1 MKKRLPSVLMI
12 LLLPTLFW
20 YCHSDDE
27 ASQTGNLVIQMTD
40 APFPIDLLSKA
51 EVTIE
56 KIEVRLAG
64 SEENPF
70 QILSE
75 EEATFNLLDLV
86 NGVTVEV
93 INLEIPVGQY
103 DLIRLYIKDASV
115 ELNDGATFDM
125 TVPSGAQTGLKIF
138 INPSIEVVGGL
149 TAELLLDFDVSRSFI
164 LQGNMDTPAGIKGFN
179 FSPVIKAANLSTA
192 GRLVGNVTDT
202 LANPL
207 EGVTLSVFAGDTFN
221 TSTFTDIDGDYAILG
236 LTASNYDLEAE
247 QEGFTAQAIEDI
259 EIVSANATTQNLKMV
274 PEE

>member
-1 MKKRLPSVLMI
+1 MKKRLPGVLMI

-20 YCHSDDE
+20 YCNSDDE

-40 APFPIDLLSKA
+40 APFPTDLLSKA
-51 EVTIE
+51 EVTIN
-56 KIEVRLAG
+56 KVEVRRAG
-64 SEENPF
+64 SEGNPF
-70 QILSE
+70 QVLSE

-86 NGVTVEV
+86 NGVTSELV
-93 INLEIPVGQY
+93 NLEIPVGQY
-103 DLIRLYIKDASV
+103 DLIRLYITDASV
-115 ELNDGATFDM
+115 ELNDGTTYAM

-164 LQGNMDTPAGIKGFN
+164 PQGNMDTPAGIKGFN

-207 EGVTLSVFAGDTFN
+207 EGVTLSVFAADTLN
-221 TSTFTDIDGDYAILG
+221 TSTFTDMDGDYAILG
-236 LTASNYDLEAE
+236 LTAGTYNLVAE
-247 QEGFTAQAIEDI
+247 QEGFTAQTIEDI
-259 EIVSANATTQNLKMV
+259 EIVAANATTQNLEMV